1 MTDESQGTLVPPATE
16 TPVKALAA
24 WDALAARIAAA
35 EHESA
40 SKVFDYD
47 DRHDLAAARS
57 WVAQLRRIKGSI
69 ERTRKDA
76 KSIHLERGRL
86 VDATA
91 KTLES
96 SVAGLIQ
103 PHQEAIERIEA
114 IEQARVDGHR
124 SVLVYIEGLSAG
136 VTTSAEALE
145 RLEALEALDVSG
157 LEEFHTAAENRVAEQ
172 TERLQG
178 IYGELIQR
186 EADAAEL
193 EALRAEKDHRE
204 AEEAA
209 EALRLEGEQR
219 AEARLAAERQ
229 EQVALDYQPEA
240 GHEQEE
246 ALQQGVPAEG
256 DYRDHSTILQRRSV
270 YQPPARSQAQEEE
283 VPMPSA
289 PAEKATPQ
297 RRPIYC
303 STAPARSEADAAYTR
318 SCQIAVLV
326 ACLKGKTATQVATAL
341 LDGTFHRAVTVHPTQ
356 L

>member
-1 MTDESQGTLVPPATE
+1 MTDESQGTLVQSVTE

-40 SKVFDYD
+40 SKIFDYN

-136 VTTSAEALE
+136 VATSAEALK

-157 LEEFHTAAENRVAEQ
+157 LEEFRTAAENRVAEQ

-193 EALRAEKDHRE
+193 EALRAEKDRRE

-219 AEARLAAERQ
+219 AEARRRAEAEEATR
-229 EQVALDYQPEA
+229 QVA
-240 GHEQEE
+240 
-246 ALQQGVPAEG
+246 QQ
-256 DYRDHSTILQRRSV
+256 
-270 YQPPARSQAQEEE
+270 EE
-283 VPMPSA
+283 VPTPSA
-289 PAEKATPQ
+289 PAEEATPQ
-297 RRPIYC
+297 RRPFYC

-326 ACLKGKTATQVATAL
+326 ACLKGKTAEQVATAL
-341 LDGTFHRAVTVHPTQ
+341 LGGTFHRAVTVDPTQ